1 MTIAQVS
8 KAYDLT
14 PDTLRYYEKIGLL
27 PQIHRTAGG
36 IREYSED
43 DCKWVQFIH
52 CMRSV
57 GLSIEALTEYV
68 ALFKE
73 GDKTHDA
80 RKQILVQQRNMLA
93 ERIAH
98 EQAVLNRLEHK
109 IARYEQEALLQEATL
124 SR

>member
-8 KAYDLT
+8 QAYDLT

-27 PQIHRTAGG
+27 PPIHRTSGG
-36 IREYSED
+36 IREYTEE

-68 ALFKE
+68 TLFKE
-73 GDKTHDA
+73 GDKTHEA
-80 RKQILVQQRNMLA
+80 RKQILVEQRNMLA
-93 ERIAH
+93 KRIEH

-109 IARYEQEALLQEATL
+109 IARYEQEALVQEATL